1 MLEQMTKSFQKVFS
15 CEQIRFL
22 SGNSRKHTFYLLIM
36 IKQQNFPFFFFSAEE
51 FVLSQQYRALKWLL
65 SKKAGFACLAAA
77 IFSLV

>member
-15 CEQIRFL
+15 YEQIRFL

-36 IKQQNFPFFFFSAEE
+36 IKQQYFPFFFSALKS